1 MTKKQALFFLP
12 VAIAALAVSFWK
24 VADPDVFWHLK
35 AGEVMLEQ
43 GRLITQNT
51 FSSVFP
57 DHPWQDNEWLFQII
71 LAGVYRG
78 AGWAGVAAFK
88 AAAVL
93 AVGALLFA
101 MTLAQTGRPTLAA
114 MGATTALAI
123 MQHRLTERPHLFSY
137 VFLALTVL
145 LVSRRERSPRGLWAL
160 PALFVLWSNI
170 HPEVVFGLLYLGVV
184 VAGEGVN
191 SLTRRTPP
199 SPAQKKLWLL
209 SATCVGATLVN
220 PWGYHL
226 LTMPFS
232 ILRNDTSIIEF
243 TVSTFRGFPSF
254 WVFLLLTLLLVAV
267 TRRPRDWAEILP
279 VILLGVLAIRMQRVI
294 PFFVIVATLYTF
306 RCAKE
311 LSERGGGRHRHRV
324 EAVCFLGA
332 YGALIWALA
341 FEVPG
346 LYRWG
351 WGIHEELYPVAAADV
366 LAAEP
371 WRGNLYNPYREG
383 GYLLFRLHPALRVL
397 QDGRGGAY
405 PKEFVSR
412 MNYTFTPQD
421 LPRILSDYQIQV
433 ALFNLD
439 EVNPNF
445 NRARWGI
452 VFWDDDYCLMA
463 RRDSPNKEILDR
475 LEYRVFVPGAD
486 LSGEMDPEKMGA
498 LVGEMERNQ
507 RARRF
512 PSASLANNIGFLQL
526 RLRNLPQA
534 ESSFREAI
542 RIDGNYGLA
551 WANLGLVLMENGS
564 VPEAQ
569 AAFTRAVQL
578 DPRLETARG
587 RLDAMQKARTGGN

>member
-1 MTKKQALFFLP
+1 MTRKQLLFFLP
-12 VAIAALAVSFWK
+12 VAIAAGAVSFWK

-35 AGEVMLEQ
+35 AGEVMLDQ
-43 GRLITQNT
+43 GRLLTQNT
-51 FSSVFP
+51 FSSLFP
-57 DHPWQDNEWLFQII
+57 DHPWQDNEWLFQVI

-88 AAAVL
+88 GAAVL

-101 MTLAQTGRPTLAA
+101 MILAQTERPVLAA
-114 MGATTALAI
+114 TGATTALAI

-137 VFLALTVL
+137 IFLAVTVL
-145 LVSRRERSPRGLWAL
+145 LISRRERSPRSLWAL
-160 PALFVLWSNI
+160 PPLFVLWSNI
-170 HPEVVFGLLYLGVV
+170 HPEVVFGLLYLGLVIAGGGVDAVV
-184 VAGEGVN
+184 
-191 SLTRRTPP
+191 RRTAPA
-199 SPAQKKLWLL
+199 PAQKRLWLL
-209 SATCVGATLVN
+209 TAACLGATLVN

-232 ILRNDTSIIEF
+232 ILQNDTSITEF

-254 WVFLLLTLLLVAV
+254 WIFLLLTFLLVAA
-267 TRRPRDWAEILP
+267 TRRRRDWAEILP
-279 VILLGVLAIRMQRVI
+279 VLVLGVLAVRMQRVI
-294 PFFVIVATLYTF
+294 PFFLIAATPYTF
-306 RCAKE
+306 RGAKE
-311 LSERGGGRHRHRV
+311 LSERGGGWHRHRV
-324 EAVCFLGA
+324 EAACFLGA

-341 FEVPG
+341 FEIPG

-351 WGIHEELYPVAAADV
+351 WGVHEELFPVAAADV

-383 GYLLFRLHPALRVL
+383 GYLLFRLYPAMRVL

-439 EVNPNF
+439 EVNPKF

-463 RRDSPNKEILDR
+463 RRDSPNREILDR
-475 LEYRVFVPGAD
+475 LEYQLYLPGAD
-486 LSGEMDPEKMGA
+486 LSGETDPGRMGA
-498 LVGEMERNQ
+498 LVSEMERNQ

-512 PSASLANNIGFLQL
+512 PSAPLANNIGFLQL
-526 RLRNLPQA
+526 RLRNPALA
-534 ESSFREAI
+534 ERAFREAI
-542 RIDGNYGLA
+542 RIDENYGLA
-551 WANLGLVLMENGS
+551 WANLGSVLMEKGS
-564 VPEAQ
+564 VTEAQ
-569 AAFTRAVQL
+569 AALTRALKL

-587 RLDAMQKARTGGN
+587 KLDALQKAPTPGN